1 MLLLDPRDH
10 LGVDQA
16 GLTLS
21 IIPWSSWWATHG
33 HPWQGR
39 LGGGVDDDGSDWWSF
54 PSLQHVPSRSVR
66 VWSRGLQWR
75 RRTSLVEPV
84 APTPSYSAARQ
95 GPHQPSN
102 VLGVPDPDASQG
114 PNGPLG
120 LLVERS
126 IQHSHLI
133 SPYTFN
139 CFSYSITDQCI
150 EHVLSSRSI
159 SFLSISN
166 RFNSYNTHLC
176 TETNSLDLGPLWSE
190 ILNYDINPCC
200 TCAL

>member
-33 HPWQGR
+33 HPWRGR

-95 GPHQPSN
+95 GPTSLLTGWASPIRTRVKGPMGHWAYWWRYQSN
-102 VLGVPDPDASQG
+102 IPP
-114 PNGPLG
+114 
-120 LLVERS
+120 
-126 IQHSHLI
+126 LI

-139 CFSYSITDQCI
+139 CFFYSITDR
-150 EHVLSSRSI
+150 V
-159 SFLSISN
+159 
-166 RFNSYNTHLC
+166 
-176 TETNSLDLGPLWSE
+176 
-190 ILNYDINPCC
+190 
-200 TCAL
+200 